1 MSNKRNYKNYPISNI
16 EDALEV
22 LGGLISGVQINLE
35 KYEMYSN
42 EIIEL
47 YQKYEDKAKINEKIF
62 IPAKEYDDINDK
74 LLYRQRE
81 ILKYVADHQN
91 SSFSYIK
98 LKEILKKKNIFN
110 IAEDKKASSIL
121 KDLLDL
127 RNWSFHNPQSLL
139 VASKEVAKRNIPS
152 NLKSCVEIKPQLNP
166 VIIFNTVSYDIH
178 LLYSL
183 HIHVKKMSAEFK
195 IILNQMKCDYQ
206 HMYDSIPNK
215 PCLFLSGN
223 LSNEVVFLKK
233 DIKNS
238 FDNYAIDITQLS
250 MGMQKSKYDGTDTSY
265 NNWVINKS
273 LSFEDNTTLNNKK
286 EKK

>member
-22 LGGLISGVQINLE
+22 LGRLISGVQINLE

-98 LKEILKKKNIFN
+98 LKEILKKKIFL
-110 IAEDKKASSIL
+110 ILQKTKKHHQF
-121 KDLLDL
+121 L
-127 RNWSFHNPQSLL
+127 R
-139 VASKEVAKRNIPS
+139 I
-152 NLKSCVEIKPQLNP
+152 
-166 VIIFNTVSYDIH
+166 Y
-178 LLYSL
+178 
-183 HIHVKKMSAEFK
+183 
-195 IILNQMKCDYQ
+195 
-206 HMYDSIPNK
+206 
-215 PCLFLSGN
+215 
-223 LSNEVVFLKK
+223 
-233 DIKNS
+233 
-238 FDNYAIDITQLS
+238 
-250 MGMQKSKYDGTDTSY
+250 
-265 NNWVINKS
+265 
-273 LSFEDNTTLNNKK
+273 
-286 EKK
+286 